1 VVWSERS
8 SEHPSDTRQISESSN
23 GGRYPWFPRTS
34 QGLTHVRSERLT
46 ALAGESSDMKF
57 TPYWL
62 DTAPQG
68 PDRSGTQIGG
78 RVDVAIIGAGL
89 TGLSAALHLARKG
102 ANVELRK
109 TLAGRIALTAIAT
122 VILLFLALPI
132 VVILV
137 TSFSNNAF
145 AAFPPEAWTLNW
157 YKALFADG
165 SKWPAALTLSAFVA
179 CLSTLFSLIIGVTAA
194 TALTRSELPLR
205 SAVYALVLGPL
216 LIPQIVTALG
226 LFLLFEPAAMLG
238 SPIAIALGH
247 TVLASPIAVLILI
260 ATLRGIDERL
270 EAAASMG
277 AGRLTIA
284 RRITF
289 PLAAPGMIAAA
300 IFSFITSFD
309 EFYISQFLSS
319 VDTVTLP
326 VQIYNSLTFD
336 IDPSVTAISAIL
348 IAFAIL
354 ALALVALVR
363 WLGSGRQGSLLS
375 VENTA
380 GITTPGGET
389 V

>member
-1 VVWSERS
+1 
-8 SEHPSDTRQISESSN
+8 
-23 GGRYPWFPRTS
+23 
-34 QGLTHVRSERLT
+34 
-46 ALAGESSDMKF
+46 M
-57 TPYWL
+57 
-62 DTAPQG
+62 
-68 PDRSGTQIGG
+68 
-78 RVDVAIIGAGL
+78 
-89 TGLSAALHLARKG
+89 
-102 ANVELRK
+102 ELRK

-122 VILLFLALPI
+122 GILLFLALPI

-165 SKWPAALTLSAFVA
+165 SKWPAALALSALVA
-179 CLSTLFSLIIGVTAA
+179 ALSTVFSLIIGVTAA

-205 SAVYALVLGPL
+205 SAVFALVLGPL

-270 EAAASMG
+270 EDAAASMG

-326 VQIYNSLTFD
+326 VQVYNSLTFE

-354 ALALVALVR
+354 ALGLVALVR
-363 WLGSGRQGSLLS
+363 WLGSGRQDSLLS
-375 VENTA
+375 VENTVGVA
-380 GITTPGGET
+380 TPGGEA

>member
-1 VVWSERS
+1 
-8 SEHPSDTRQISESSN
+8 
-23 GGRYPWFPRTS
+23 
-34 QGLTHVRSERLT
+34 
-46 ALAGESSDMKF
+46 MM
-57 TPYWL
+57 
-62 DTAPQG
+62 
-68 PDRSGTQIGG
+68 
-78 RVDVAIIGAGL
+78 
-89 TGLSAALHLARKG
+89 
-102 ANVELRK
+102 ELRK
-109 TLAGRIALTAIAT
+109 TLAGRIALTAVAT
-122 VILLFLALPI
+122 VILLLLALPI

-145 AAFPPEAWTLNW
+145 ASFPPETWTLNW

-165 SKWPAALTLSAFVA
+165 SKWPAALSLSALVA
-179 CLSTLFSLIIGVTAA
+179 ALSTVFSLVIGVTAA
-194 TALTRSELPLR
+194 TALVRSELPLR
-205 SAVYALVLGPL
+205 SAVFALVLGPL
-216 LIPQIVTALG
+216 VIPQIVTALG
-226 LFLLFEPAAMLG
+226 LFLFFEPAAMLG

-270 EAAASMG
+270 EDAAASMG

-284 RRITF
+284 RKITF

-326 VQIYNSLTFD
+326 VQVYNSLTFE
-336 IDPSVTAISAIL
+336 IDPSVTAVSAIL

-354 ALALVALVR
+354 ALGLVALVR
-363 WLGSGRQGSLLS
+363 WLGSGRQDSLLS
-375 VENTA
+375 VENTVGVA
-380 GITTPGGET
+380 NPGGEA

>member
-1 VVWSERS
+1 
-8 SEHPSDTRQISESSN
+8 
-23 GGRYPWFPRTS
+23 
-34 QGLTHVRSERLT
+34 
-46 ALAGESSDMKF
+46 M
-57 TPYWL
+57 
-62 DTAPQG
+62 
-68 PDRSGTQIGG
+68 
-78 RVDVAIIGAGL
+78 
-89 TGLSAALHLARKG
+89 
-102 ANVELRK
+102 ELRK
-109 TLAGRIALTAIAT
+109 SLAGRIALTAVAT

-165 SKWPAALTLSAFVA
+165 SKWPAAMSLSALVA
-179 CLSTLFSLIIGVTAA
+179 ALSTVFSLIIGVTAA
-194 TALTRSELPLR
+194 TALVRSELPLR
-205 SAVYALVLGPL
+205 SAVFALVLGPL
-216 LIPQIVTALG
+216 VIPQIVTALG

-270 EAAASMG
+270 EDAAASMG

-284 RRITF
+284 RKITF

-326 VQIYNSLTFD
+326 VRVYNSLTFE
-336 IDPSVTAISAIL
+336 IDPSVTAVSAL
-348 IAFAIL
+348 LTAFAIL
-354 ALALVALVR
+354 ALGLVALVR
-363 WLGSGRQGSLLS
+363 WIGSGRQGSLLS

-380 GITTPGGET
+380 GVATPGGET

>member
-1 VVWSERS
+1 MMQLRS
-8 SEHPSDTRQISESSN
+8 
-23 GGRYPWFPRTS
+23 
-34 QGLTHVRSERLT
+34 
-46 ALAGESSDMKF
+46 
-57 TPYWL
+57 
-62 DTAPQG
+62 
-68 PDRSGTQIGG
+68 
-78 RVDVAIIGAGL
+78 
-89 TGLSAALHLARKG
+89 
-102 ANVELRK
+102 

-145 AAFPPEAWTLNW
+145 AAFPPQTWTLNW

-216 LIPQIVTALG
+216 VIPQIVTALG

-270 EAAASMG
+270 EDAAASMG

-300 IFSFITSFD
+300 VFSFITSFD

-326 VQIYNSLTFD
+326 VQVYNSLTFD
-336 IDPSVTAISAIL
+336 IDPSVTAVSAL
-348 IAFAIL
+348 LTAFAIL
-354 ALALVALVR
+354 ALGLVALVR
-363 WLGSGRQGSLLS
+363 WLGSGRQDSLLS

-380 GITTPGGET
+380 GVATPGGDA

>member
-1 VVWSERS
+1 
-8 SEHPSDTRQISESSN
+8 
-23 GGRYPWFPRTS
+23 
-34 QGLTHVRSERLT
+34 
-46 ALAGESSDMKF
+46 MM
-57 TPYWL
+57 
-62 DTAPQG
+62 
-68 PDRSGTQIGG
+68 
-78 RVDVAIIGAGL
+78 
-89 TGLSAALHLARKG
+89 
-102 ANVELRK
+102 ELRK
-109 TLAGRIALTAIAT
+109 TITGRIALTAIAT
-122 VILLFLALPI
+122 LILLFLALPI
-132 VVILV
+132 VVIV
-137 TSFSNNAF
+137 ITSFSDNAF
-145 AAFPPEAWTLNW
+145 AAFPPHAWTLHW
-157 YKALFADG
+157 YESLFADG
-165 SKWPAALTLSAFVA
+165 SKWPAALSLSALVA
-179 CLSTLFSLIIGVTAA
+179 CLSTVFSLIIGVTAA

-205 SAVYALVLGPL
+205 SAVYALILGPL
-216 LIPQIVTALG
+216 LIPNIVTALG

-238 SPIAIALGH
+238 SPLAIALGH
-247 TVLASPIAVLILI
+247 TVLASPIAVLILV

-270 EAAASMG
+270 EDAAASMG

-284 RRITF
+284 RKITF

-363 WLGSGRQGSLLS
+363 WLGSGRQDSLLS

-380 GITTPGGET
+380 GIAAPGGEA

>member
-1 VVWSERS
+1 
-8 SEHPSDTRQISESSN
+8 
-23 GGRYPWFPRTS
+23 
-34 QGLTHVRSERLT
+34 
-46 ALAGESSDMKF
+46 MM
-57 TPYWL
+57 
-62 DTAPQG
+62 
-68 PDRSGTQIGG
+68 
-78 RVDVAIIGAGL
+78 
-89 TGLSAALHLARKG
+89 
-102 ANVELRK
+102 ELRK
-109 TLAGRIALTAIAT
+109 TIAGRIALTAIAT

-145 AAFPPEAWTLNW
+145 AAFPPQAWTLNW

-216 LIPQIVTALG
+216 VIPQIVTALG

-270 EAAASMG
+270 EDAAASMG

-326 VQIYNSLTFD
+326 VQVYNSLTFD
-336 IDPSVTAISAIL
+336 IDPSVTAVSAL
-348 IAFAIL
+348 LTAFAIL
-354 ALALVALVR
+354 ALGLVALVR
-363 WLGSGRQGSLLS
+363 WLGSGRQDSLLS

-380 GITTPGGET
+380 GVATPGGEA

>member
-1 VVWSERS
+1 
-8 SEHPSDTRQISESSN
+8 
-23 GGRYPWFPRTS
+23 
-34 QGLTHVRSERLT
+34 
-46 ALAGESSDMKF
+46 MM
-57 TPYWL
+57 
-62 DTAPQG
+62 
-68 PDRSGTQIGG
+68 
-78 RVDVAIIGAGL
+78 
-89 TGLSAALHLARKG
+89 
-102 ANVELRK
+102 ELRK
-109 TLAGRIALTAIAT
+109 TLTGKIALTAVAT

-145 AAFPPEAWTLNW
+145 ASFPPEAWTLNW

-165 SKWPAALTLSAFVA
+165 SKWPAALSLSALVA
-179 CLSTLFSLIIGVTAA
+179 ALSTLFSLIIGMTAA
-194 TALTRSELPLR
+194 TALVRSELPLR
-205 SAVYALVLGPL
+205 SAVFALVLGPL

-270 EAAASMG
+270 EDAAASMG

-326 VQIYNSLTFD
+326 VQVYNSLTFE
-336 IDPSVTAISAIL
+336 IDPSVTAVSAIL

-354 ALALVALVR
+354 ALGLVALVR
-363 WLGSGRQGSLLS
+363 WLGSGRQDSLLS
-375 VENTA
+375 VENTVGVANPA
-380 GITTPGGET
+380 GEA

>member
-1 VVWSERS
+1 
-8 SEHPSDTRQISESSN
+8 
-23 GGRYPWFPRTS
+23 
-34 QGLTHVRSERLT
+34 
-46 ALAGESSDMKF
+46 MM
-57 TPYWL
+57 
-62 DTAPQG
+62 
-68 PDRSGTQIGG
+68 
-78 RVDVAIIGAGL
+78 
-89 TGLSAALHLARKG
+89 
-102 ANVELRK
+102 ELRK
-109 TLAGRIALTAIAT
+109 SLAGRIALTAVAT

-145 AAFPPEAWTLNW
+145 ASFPPEAWTLNW

-165 SKWPAALTLSAFVA
+165 SKWPAALSLSALVA
-179 CLSTLFSLIIGVTAA
+179 ALSTVFSLIIGVTAA
-194 TALTRSELPLR
+194 TALVRSELPLR
-205 SAVYALVLGPL
+205 SAVFALVLGPL
-216 LIPQIVTALG
+216 VIPQIVTALG

-270 EAAASMG
+270 EDAAASMG

-284 RRITF
+284 RKITF

-326 VQIYNSLTFD
+326 VQVYNSLTFE
-336 IDPSVTAISAIL
+336 IDPSVTAVSAIL

-354 ALALVALVR
+354 ALGLVALVR
-363 WLGSGRQGSLLS
+363 WIGSGRQQSLLS
-375 VENTA
+375 VENTVGVA
-380 GITTPGGET
+380 NPGGEA

>member
-1 VVWSERS
+1 
-8 SEHPSDTRQISESSN
+8 
-23 GGRYPWFPRTS
+23 
-34 QGLTHVRSERLT
+34 
-46 ALAGESSDMKF
+46 MM
-57 TPYWL
+57 
-62 DTAPQG
+62 
-68 PDRSGTQIGG
+68 
-78 RVDVAIIGAGL
+78 
-89 TGLSAALHLARKG
+89 
-102 ANVELRK
+102 ELRS
-109 TLAGRIALTAIAT
+109 TLVGRIVLTAIAT

-137 TSFSNNAF
+137 TSFSSNAF
-145 AAFPPEAWTLNW
+145 AEFPPEVWTLNW

-165 SKWPAALTLSAFVA
+165 SKWPAALSLSALVA
-179 CLSTLFSLIIGVTAA
+179 ALSTVFSLIIGVTAA

-216 LIPQIVTALG
+216 VIPQIVTALG

-270 EAAASMG
+270 EDAAASMG

-326 VQIYNSLTFD
+326 VQVYNSLTFE

-348 IAFAIL
+348 IAIAIL
-354 ALALVALVR
+354 ALGLVALVR
-363 WLGSGRQGSLLS
+363 WLGSGRQDSLLS
-375 VENTA
+375 VETA
-380 GITTPGGET
+380 TGIATPGREA

>member
-1 VVWSERS
+1 MMELRS
-8 SEHPSDTRQISESSN
+8 TLV
-23 GGRYPWFPRTS
+23 GRI
-34 QGLTHVRSERLT
+34 VLT
-46 ALAGESSDMKF
+46 A
-57 TPYWL
+57 
-62 DTAPQG
+62 
-68 PDRSGTQIGG
+68 
-78 RVDVAIIGAGL
+78 V
-89 TGLSAALHLARKG
+89 
-102 ANVELRK
+102 
-109 TLAGRIALTAIAT
+109 AT

-165 SKWPAALTLSAFVA
+165 SKWPAAMSLSALVA
-179 CLSTLFSLIIGVTAA
+179 ALSTLFSLIIAVTAA
-194 TALTRSELPLR
+194 TALVRSELPLR
-205 SAVYALVLGPL
+205 SAVFALVLGPL

-270 EAAASMG
+270 EDAAASMG

-326 VQIYNSLTFD
+326 VRVYNSLTFE
-336 IDPSVTAISAIL
+336 IDPSVTAVSAL
-348 IAFAIL
+348 LTAFAIV
-354 ALALVALVR
+354 ALGLVALVR
-363 WLGSGRQGSLLS
+363 WIGSGRQGSLLS

-380 GITTPGGET
+380 GVANPGGET

>member
-1 VVWSERS
+1 MMELRS
-8 SEHPSDTRQISESSN
+8 TLV
-23 GGRYPWFPRTS
+23 GRI
-34 QGLTHVRSERLT
+34 VLT
-46 ALAGESSDMKF
+46 A
-57 TPYWL
+57 
-62 DTAPQG
+62 
-68 PDRSGTQIGG
+68 
-78 RVDVAIIGAGL
+78 V
-89 TGLSAALHLARKG
+89 
-102 ANVELRK
+102 
-109 TLAGRIALTAIAT
+109 AT

-145 AAFPPEAWTLNW
+145 AQFPPEVWTLNW

-165 SKWPAALTLSAFVA
+165 SKWPAALSLSALVA
-179 CLSTLFSLIIGVTAA
+179 ALSTVFSLIIGVTAA

-216 LIPQIVTALG
+216 VIPQIVTALG

-270 EAAASMG
+270 EDAAASMG

-326 VQIYNSLTFD
+326 VQVYNSLTFE
-336 IDPSVTAISAIL
+336 IDPSVTAVSAIL

-354 ALALVALVR
+354 ALGLVALVR
-363 WLGSGRQGSLLS
+363 WLGSGRQDSLLS
-375 VENTA
+375 VENTVGVA
-380 GITTPGGET
+380 APGGEA

>member
-1 VVWSERS
+1 
-8 SEHPSDTRQISESSN
+8 
-23 GGRYPWFPRTS
+23 
-34 QGLTHVRSERLT
+34 
-46 ALAGESSDMKF
+46 MM
-57 TPYWL
+57 
-62 DTAPQG
+62 
-68 PDRSGTQIGG
+68 
-78 RVDVAIIGAGL
+78 
-89 TGLSAALHLARKG
+89 
-102 ANVELRK
+102 ELRK
-109 TLAGRIALTAIAT
+109 SLTGRIALTAVAT

-165 SKWPAALTLSAFVA
+165 SKWPAALSLSALVA
-179 CLSTLFSLIIGVTAA
+179 ALSTVFSLIIGVTAA
-194 TALTRSELPLR
+194 TALVRSELPLR
-205 SAVYALVLGPL
+205 SAVFALVLGPL
-216 LIPQIVTALG
+216 VIPQIVTALG

-270 EAAASMG
+270 EDAAASMG

-284 RRITF
+284 RKITF

-326 VQIYNSLTFD
+326 VQVYNSLTFE
-336 IDPSVTAISAIL
+336 IDPSVTAVSAIL

-354 ALALVALVR
+354 ALGLVALVR
-363 WLGSGRQGSLLS
+363 WLGSGRQESLLS
-375 VENTA
+375 VENTVGVA
-380 GITTPGGET
+380 NPGGEA

>member
-1 VVWSERS
+1 
-8 SEHPSDTRQISESSN
+8 
-23 GGRYPWFPRTS
+23 
-34 QGLTHVRSERLT
+34 
-46 ALAGESSDMKF
+46 M
-57 TPYWL
+57 
-62 DTAPQG
+62 
-68 PDRSGTQIGG
+68 
-78 RVDVAIIGAGL
+78 
-89 TGLSAALHLARKG
+89 
-102 ANVELRK
+102 ELRK
-109 TLAGRIALTAIAT
+109 TLTGKIALTAVAT

-145 AAFPPEAWTLNW
+145 AAFPPETWTLNW

-165 SKWPAALTLSAFVA
+165 SKWPAALSLSALVA
-179 CLSTLFSLIIGVTAA
+179 ALSTVFSLIIGVTAA
-194 TALTRSELPLR
+194 TALVRSELPLR
-205 SAVYALVLGPL
+205 SAVFALVLGPL

-270 EAAASMG
+270 EDAAASMG

-284 RRITF
+284 RKITF

-326 VQIYNSLTFD
+326 VQVYNSLTFE
-336 IDPSVTAISAIL
+336 IDPSVTAVSAIL

-354 ALALVALVR
+354 ALGLVALVR
-363 WLGSGRQGSLLS
+363 WLGSGRQESLLS
-375 VENTA
+375 VENTVGVA
-380 GITTPGGET
+380 SPGGEA

>member
-1 VVWSERS
+1 
-8 SEHPSDTRQISESSN
+8 
-23 GGRYPWFPRTS
+23 
-34 QGLTHVRSERLT
+34 
-46 ALAGESSDMKF
+46 MM
-57 TPYWL
+57 
-62 DTAPQG
+62 
-68 PDRSGTQIGG
+68 
-78 RVDVAIIGAGL
+78 
-89 TGLSAALHLARKG
+89 
-102 ANVELRK
+102 ELRS
-109 TLAGRIALTAIAT
+109 TLAGRIVLTAVAT

-132 VVILV
+132 VVIVV
-137 TSFSNNAF
+137 TSFGSNAF
-145 AAFPPEAWTLNW
+145 GSFPPEVWTLNW
-157 YKALFADG
+157 YRVLFADG
-165 SKWPAALTLSAFVA
+165 SKWPAALSLSVLVA
-179 CLSTLFSLIIGVTAA
+179 ALSTAFSLIIGVTAA

-226 LFLLFEPAAMLG
+226 LFLLFEPASMLG
-238 SPIAIALGH
+238 SPLAIALGH
-247 TVLASPIAVLILI
+247 TVLASPIAVLILV

-270 EAAASMG
+270 EDAAASMG

-363 WLGSGRQGSLLS
+363 WFGSGRQNSLLS
-375 VENTA
+375 VETA
-380 GITTPGGET
+380 TGIATPGGET

>member
-1 VVWSERS
+1 
-8 SEHPSDTRQISESSN
+8 
-23 GGRYPWFPRTS
+23 
-34 QGLTHVRSERLT
+34 
-46 ALAGESSDMKF
+46 MM
-57 TPYWL
+57 
-62 DTAPQG
+62 
-68 PDRSGTQIGG
+68 
-78 RVDVAIIGAGL
+78 
-89 TGLSAALHLARKG
+89 
-102 ANVELRK
+102 ELRK
-109 TLAGRIALTAIAT
+109 TLTGRIALTAVAT

-165 SKWPAALTLSAFVA
+165 SKWPAALSLSALVA
-179 CLSTLFSLIIGVTAA
+179 ALSTVFSLIIGVTAA
-194 TALTRSELPLR
+194 TALVRSELPLR
-205 SAVYALVLGPL
+205 SAVFALVLGPL
-216 LIPQIVTALG
+216 VIPQIVTALG

-270 EAAASMG
+270 EDAAASMG

-284 RRITF
+284 RKITF

-326 VQIYNSLTFD
+326 VRVYNSLTFE
-336 IDPSVTAISAIL
+336 IDPSVTAVSAIL

-354 ALALVALVR
+354 ALGLVALVR
-363 WLGSGRQGSLLS
+363 WLGSGRQDSLLS
-375 VENTA
+375 VETA
-380 GITTPGGET
+380 TGIATPGGEA

>member
-1 VVWSERS
+1 
-8 SEHPSDTRQISESSN
+8 
-23 GGRYPWFPRTS
+23 
-34 QGLTHVRSERLT
+34 
-46 ALAGESSDMKF
+46 MM
-57 TPYWL
+57 
-62 DTAPQG
+62 
-68 PDRSGTQIGG
+68 
-78 RVDVAIIGAGL
+78 
-89 TGLSAALHLARKG
+89 
-102 ANVELRK
+102 ELRK
-109 TLAGRIALTAIAT
+109 TLAGRIVLTAVAT

-145 AAFPPEAWTLNW
+145 ASFPPEAWTLNW

-165 SKWPAALTLSAFVA
+165 SKWPAALSLSALVA
-179 CLSTLFSLIIGVTAA
+179 ALSTVFSLIIGVTAA
-194 TALTRSELPLR
+194 TALVRSELPLR
-205 SAVYALVLGPL
+205 SAVFALVLGPL
-216 LIPQIVTALG
+216 VIPQIVTALG

-270 EAAASMG
+270 EDAAASMG

-326 VQIYNSLTFD
+326 VRVYNSLTFD
-336 IDPSVTAISAIL
+336 IDPSVTAVSAL
-348 IAFAIL
+348 LTAFAIL
-354 ALALVALVR
+354 ALGLVALVR
-363 WLGSGRQGSLLS
+363 WIGSGRQDSLLS
-375 VENTA
+375 VENTVGVA
-380 GITTPGGET
+380 NPGGEA